1 MHALTVISVNMQ
13 TDLRHLRFF
22 CNSAA
27 PACVCMQPEKQKWVW
42 HGCLSYLCHTV
53 EALQIQQTHW
63 EAVVLHTLQAF
74 CEQRLIIDNY
84 GQLKWTQSSAFRC
97 FSYWLALT
105 NPLSKCDSF
114 LLSEKH
120 RYDSDCKFV
129 LKQKTCSLNVV
140 LTAYLLSSWLMYS
153 MLHWRINTWLERQE
167 KFNINSF

>member
-1 MHALTVISVNMQ
+1 MHTLTVISMNMQ
-13 TDLRHLRFF
+13 TDLRHLRLF
-22 CNSAA
+22 CNSAV
-27 PACVCMQPEKQKWVW
+27 PACVWMQPEKWVW

-84 GQLKWTQSSAFRC
+84 GQLKWTVFCFQMFFILMGSYQSFEQMWFLFAVRETQI
-97 FSYWLALT
+97 WLWL
-105 NPLSKCDSF
+105 KV
-114 LLSEKH
+114 
-120 RYDSDCKFV
+120 V